1 VTGTR
6 ESQVL
11 KCYPHDLRNDN
22 RDEPR
27 LMLWCSNKGK
37 DRDPEQRSV
46 PITPKL
52 AAMLAARG
60 KGAHAGAHA
69 RPLFDRIWNM
79 SARFRVVL
87 ERLELDL
94 SLTPYTLRH
103 SSIIRQIRRNTPLRM
118 IAFSHDTSVI
128 EIERTYGRYLSNASD
143 DLTRRGLLADDEPV
157 RSNVV
162 KLPVIA

>member
-1 VTGTR
+1 
-6 ESQVL
+6 
-11 KCYPHDLRNDN
+11 
-22 RDEPR
+22 
-27 LMLWCSNKGK
+27 NKGK

-60 KGAHAGAHA
+60 KGAHAGSHA

-103 SSIIRQIRRNTPLRM
+103 TSIIPQIRRNTPLRM
-118 IAFSHDTSVI
+118 ISFTQDTCVSTI
-128 EIERTYGRYLSNASD
+128 S
-143 DLTRRGLLADDEPV
+143 
-157 RSNVV
+157 
-162 KLPVIA
+162 